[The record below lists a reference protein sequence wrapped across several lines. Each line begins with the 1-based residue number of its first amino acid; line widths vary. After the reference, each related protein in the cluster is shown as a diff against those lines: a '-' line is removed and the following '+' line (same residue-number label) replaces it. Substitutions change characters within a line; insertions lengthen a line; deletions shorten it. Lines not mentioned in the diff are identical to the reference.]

1 MNKVLL
7 TGRLTRKPELKE
19 YNNSKFLGFVL
30 VVNRP
35 AKEQQ
40 ADFIQ
45 CKAFNHNAEFIN
57 KYCDKGTLILIDGR
71 LQTGQYQNQQGQTVY
86 TTDIV
91 VDRVEI
97 MSSKSQEPKQQAPQ
111 TPPPNN
117 FPVDNYLPF

>member
-7 TGRLTRKPELKE
+7 TGRITKVPELNE
-19 YNNSKFLGFVL
+19 YNNSKFLSFVL
-30 VVNRP
+30 AVNRP

-45 CKAFNHNAEFIN
+45 CKAFNHNAEFIS
-57 KYCDKGTLILIDGR
+57 KYCEKGTLILVDGR

-111 TPPPNN
+111 THSPNN
-117 FPVDNYLPF
+117 FPVDNDLPF